1 MSLKRSSTR
10 SGTLMRSPRMSMSG
24 GGAASP
30 FLEGAQHR
38 PTRARMQ
45 HRQASNDV
53 ENWQRYFG
61 LNTLNVFV
69 V

>member
-1 MSLKRSSTR
+1 MSAV
-10 SGTLMRSPRMSMSG
+10 
-24 GGAASP
+24 GAASP
-30 FLEGAQHR
+30 FLEVAKHQKAC
-38 PTRARMQ
+38 ARMQ

>member
-1 MSLKRSSTR
+1 
-10 SGTLMRSPRMSMSG
+10 MSG
-24 GGAASP
+24 GGATSP